1 MARNPPFHGDL
12 VAISAASAGP
22 ATPPCVKPFA
32 WALGSE
38 PACIVAAV
46 AQWLRWFG
54 AVLVW
59 VLQPAE
65 VALAHDMERLAQ
77 VALHPTDTDTMVLRY
92 VQSGDGLLYT
102 DDGAASFDLLCKS
115 AIYPDTTLIDTIELA
130 GDGHALLAGANGAYE
145 DDGHGCGFQPVEAL
159 AGRWV
164 RDFAPHPSDSNVT
177 FAAVADASGV
187 GYRVLRRDAGGQWTE
202 LGESVAPIINRLH
215 AAQTDA
221 GVRLYASGLVGTVPV
236 DGVDMPEYALLV
248 SDDEGASWREHPFGP
263 TDGTF
268 RLEAVDP
275 TNPDRLVA
283 TVQRN
288 EVRGDTLDAGIDHVL
303 ISEDQ
308 GATFTPYLSVTEI
321 SGVAFAPDG
330 RMWLGDLG
338 STMHPKA
345 SQGVWFASDLSQR
358 PAQLGDY
365 PVACLAHQ
373 AASDTLLVCQRWW
386 FGQVDQDDG
395 TFTARIR
402 LQDVQGFV
410 QCTDTDVAAACEL
423 QLCRSYCTLEH
434 FAAAPVCSVYEGPF
448 CGPGAITGSV
458 TPGSG
463 GMAGVSGGSAG
474 MTAVADAS
482 VDADAG
488 APPKASDAAIDE
500 DDDSRASEGGCDCAT
515 AGVGDRSGGADGM
528 LVAWALAAL
537 HRRARRTRRLPT

>member
-1 MARNPPFHGDL
+1 MARNPPFHRDL
-12 VAISAASAGP
+12 VAISAASAG
-22 ATPPCVKPFA
+22 ASDAVVRKA
-32 WALGSE
+32 RRRALGSE

-77 VALHPTDTDTMVLRY
+77 VALHPTDADTMVLRY
-92 VQSGDGLLYT
+92 IQSGDGLLYS

-115 AIYPDTTLIDTIELA
+115 AIYPETTLIETIELA

-145 DDGHGCGFQPVEAL
+145 DDGHGCGFHAVEAL

-164 RDFAPHPSDSNVT
+164 RDFAPHPSDPDVT
-177 FAAVADASGV
+177 FAAAADVGGV
-187 GYRVLRRDAGGQWTE
+187 GYRVLRRDAGGKWSE
-202 LGESVAPIINRLH
+202 LGAGVAPILNRLH

-221 GVRLYASGLVGTVPV
+221 GVRLYASGLVGTVQV
-236 DGVDMPEYALLV
+236 DGVDMPEYVLLV
-248 SDDEGASWREHPFGP
+248 SDDEGESWREHPFGP

-275 TNPDRLVA
+275 THPDRLVA

-288 EVRGDTLDAGIDHVL
+288 EVRGETLDAGTDHVL

-321 SGVAFAPDG
+321 SGVTFAPDG
-330 RMWLGDLG
+330 RMWIGDLG

-345 SQGVWFASDLSQR
+345 SQGVWFASDASQR
-358 PAQLGDY
+358 PVQLGDY

-373 AASDTLLVCQRWW
+373 AATDTLFACQRWW
-386 FGQVDQDDG
+386 FGHVNQEDG
-395 TFTARIR
+395 AFTAQIR
-402 LQDVQGFV
+402 LQDVQGLV
-410 QCTDTDVAAACEL
+410 QCADRDIAAACEV

-434 FAAAPVCSVYEGPF
+434 FAQAPVCSVYEGPF
-448 CGPGAITGSV
+448 CGPGAVTGTV
-458 TPGSG
+458 TPGTG
-463 GMAGVSGGSAG
+463 GMAGVSDGGAG
-474 MTAVADAS
+474 VPATPDAS
-482 VDADAG
+482 AAADAG
-488 APPKASDAAIDE
+488 TPDAHDAAIESGEPGGHD
-500 DDDSRASEGGCDCAT
+500 GGCTCAAAGMGERRAGT
-515 AGVGDRSGGADGM
+515 AAM
-528 LVAWALAAL
+528 LVASALAAL
-537 HRRARRTRRLPT
+537 GRRARRTRRLRT